1 MEEVERFS
9 SLARA
14 DVARGLLVEHG
25 IEAEVLDEGGGRLHP
40 DLVAAG
46 DGALLMVS
54 RDEAD
59 RARELLAENR
69 RPPESEAGVAAG
81 SSRPVRW
88 VALGAV
94 LLLLVV
100 LGLSLL
106 PDLL

>member
-1 MEEVERFS
+1 MEQVERFS
-9 SLARA
+9 SLAQA

-25 IEAEVLDEGGGRLHP
+25 IQAEVVDEGGGRLHP

-46 DGALLMVS
+46 GGALLMVPT
-54 RDEAD
+54 DDAD
-59 RARELLAENR
+59 RARGLLAENR
-69 RPPESEAGVAAG
+69 RSPETEAGVAAG

-88 VALGAV
+88 VAAGAG
-94 LLLLVV
+94 LLLLVI